1 MLSFPPYILDGS
13 ICADSD
19 RPPKNLVPP
28 MHLVSFP
35 SLERPASP
43 LFEADLQLVKRDKA
57 DHLVSDVVA
66 DGCMEIN
73 DQPAKGRGVTGLSDE
88 TSIALEPGTT
98 LFSRSYVGVISSI
111 GNETV
116 LDPVPSLD
124 DLVLWDVDV
133 IVDASGSFPSVSFSE
148 SFHEE
153 RILVLMIRWGVSNDV
168 QYEDRQFRINHHH
181 LVALLKPR
189 ISGSR
194 VDKVLS
200 RFRFSNS
207 FCVKSNDLSGGIWLL
222 WNEEIDVEVL
232 KFSNKFVHGQVHIND
247 LRPGGEASWL
257 LGGDF
262 NSILRLEERDRGL
275 VHGNGVNRPPQFE
288 DFLWDNWDVS
298 RDVEANIQVF
308 ADEVQQCNV
317 SVFGNIGQKKKELLV
332 QTRCIDKAL
341 HISHFDYMF

>member
-148 SFHEE
+148 SFHEC
-153 RILVLMIRWGVSNDV
+153 VGHSIRHSLIV
-168 QYEDRQFRINHHH
+168 R
-181 LVALLKPR
+181 LL
-189 ISGSR
+189 
-194 VDKVLS
+194 
-200 RFRFSNS
+200 
-207 FCVKSNDLSGGIWLL
+207 
-222 WNEEIDVEVL
+222 
-232 KFSNKFVHGQVHIND
+232 D

-308 ADEVQQCNV
+308 ADELEMDLKFFDRKRVFGCKNRDSSGLNQSHLRLRVVEFYNELFSSSGNDGFGYATKGYLCNV
-317 SVFGNIGQKKKELLV
+317 LW
-332 QTRCIDKAL
+332 TC
-341 HISHFDYMF
+341 